1 MSKKKTENEGKKKKS
16 KAVFVVGAVG
26 VAGLLK
32 GFVLGGA
39 TPAVAVD
46 EHGVPVTTTTAPG
59 PIVTLAPITVN
70 VAGGRFLKV
79 GLGLQMAG
87 DYAHGGGGEGAPD
100 SDDPTKGFARAL
112 DLTIAVFGGRTVETL
127 VTPEGRTEAK
137 EDLLDQLEEAYH
149 DEIEDVYFTEFV
161 MQ

>member
-1 MSKKKTENEGKKKKS
+1 MSKKKAEDDGKKKKG
-16 KAVFVVGAVG
+16 KAVYIVGAIG

-32 GFVLGGA
+32 GFVLGGGA
-39 TPAVAVD
+39 PAAAVD

-59 PIVTLAPITVN
+59 PIVTLEPITVN
-70 VAGGRFLKV
+70 IAGGRFLKV

-87 DYAHGGGGEGAPD
+87 DYAAGGGGHGAPD

-112 DLTIAVFGGRTVETL
+112 DLTILVFGGQTYETL
-127 VTPEGRTEAK
+127 VTPEGRSHAK
-137 EDLLDQLEEAYH
+137 EELLHQLEEAYH
-149 DEIEDVYFTEFV
+149 HEIEDVYFTDFV